1 MADMYLENATLQENT
16 DQKYGEGASVFIGR
30 ALKAFYKGNI
40 SWADAYD
47 VARSVMK
54 CLR

>member
-30 ALKAFYKGNI
+30 ALKAFYKGEYKGG
-40 SWADAYD
+40 W
-47 VARSVMK
+47 RM
-54 CLR
+54 